1 MKRRHYRAPGAA
13 SSCASAGKL
22 RNAALPACVDPDQSA
37 SGAPDA
43 GSGHRERPETCMKIL
58 LPVDG
63 SRYTRRM
70 LSYIAAHDELLGS
83 GHEYLLF
90 TVVPALSSRAA
101 EFFDRRTLEEY
112 YQDEAERALH
122 APRAF
127 AGKQGWQARSAHAH
141 GHAAEEIAR
150 FAAKERPDLI
160 VMGTHGH
167 SALGNVVLGSVANG
181 VLARCK
187 APLLFVR

>member
-1 MKRRHYRAPGAA
+1 
-13 SSCASAGKL
+13 
-22 RNAALPACVDPDQSA
+22 
-37 SGAPDA
+37 
-43 GSGHRERPETCMKIL
+43 MKIL

-63 SRYTRRM
+63 SKYTKRM

-90 TVVPALSSRAA
+90 TVVPALTSRAA
-101 EFFDRRTLEEY
+101 EFFDRRTRDAY
-112 YQDEAERALH
+112 YQDEAERVL
-122 APRAF
+122 RAHRTF
-127 AGKQGWQARSAHAH
+127 VDKQGWKSRSAHAH

-150 FAAKERPDLI
+150 FAAKEKPDLI

-187 APLLFVR
+187 APLLFIR